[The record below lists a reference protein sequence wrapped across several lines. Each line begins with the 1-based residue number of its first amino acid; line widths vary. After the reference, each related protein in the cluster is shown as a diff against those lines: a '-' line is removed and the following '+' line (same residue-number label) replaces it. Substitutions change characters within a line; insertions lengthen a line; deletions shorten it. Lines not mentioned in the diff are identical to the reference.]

1 MNAPRLA
8 RTLAVLILAT
18 LASCSSMPWGNRYSL
33 SKPAEVPEAVANAR
47 NDLEQG
53 RTVDALDRMRA
64 AREVEGLSVDLR
76 DEVEGLMETCAAR
89 RIDELSA
96 PGADPEELAEL
107 AQSDLP
113 QQLSVSAGLLAARRF
128 LEADE
133 SYDAYKTLK
142 DLEIA
147 FPRHHGRSEASE
159 LLVEAGLRLI
169 RSGKGWWLWLERDE
183 GIEVLEFVVL
193 SYPSERRCDEA
204 FFELAR
210 AYEED
215 HEYALAIQR
224 HEELIVSH
232 LDSPYSVQSQAY
244 IPRLRLIMLESPEYD
259 RKDLL
264 RARTEIEA
272 WLAAHAGH
280 ALEGEVRLD
289 YADCLARL
297 VRSDLGIA
305 RFYRRIDQPYG
316 ARFHALRAREVARTS
331 ADAELL
337 ADCESLLASL
347 PEVEALPG
355 EIRQPPP
362 DAFRQDETEIRG
374 ALESSREKGA
384 APSANPPAEP
394 EGSKP

>member
-8 RTLAVLILAT
+8 RTLVVLLLAT
-18 LASCSSMPWGNRYSL
+18 LASCSSMPWGSRFSV
-33 SKPAEVPEAVANAR
+33 SKPAEVPEAVAAAR

-53 RTVDALDRMRA
+53 RTADALERMRS

-76 DEVEGLMETCAAR
+76 DEVEGLMETCAAT
-89 RIDELSA
+89 RIDELSQ
-96 PGADPEELAEL
+96 PGADPDELADL

-113 QQLSVSAGLLAARRF
+113 QQLSVSAAVLAARRY
-128 LEADE
+128 LADDE
-133 SYDAYKTLK
+133 SYDAYQVLK
-142 DLEIA
+142 ELETS
-147 FPRHHGRSEASE
+147 FPRHHGRAEASE
-159 LLVEAGLRLI
+159 ILVEAGLRLI

-204 FFELAR
+204 FFELGR
-210 AYEED
+210 AYEDD
-215 HEYALAIQR
+215 HEFELAIQR

-232 LDSPYSVQSQAY
+232 LDSPLSVQSQAH
-244 IPRLRLIMLESPEYD
+244 IPRLRLRMLESPEYD

-280 ALEGEVRLD
+280 ALENEVRLD

-297 VRSDLGIA
+297 VRSDLGVA

-316 ARFHALRAREVARTS
+316 ARFHALRARDVARTS
-331 ADAELL
+331 ADTDLIAECEKLL
-337 ADCESLLASL
+337 AAI

-355 EIRQPPP
+355 EIKQPDA
-362 DAFRQDETEIRG
+362 DAFRADDTEIRG
-374 ALESSREKGA
+374 ALEATREKEA
-384 APSANPPAEP
+384 APNAPPPTEP
-394 EGSKP
+394 KDSQP